1 MKKADDDDDAMNSGP
16 MMIFFLVLR
25 LLETWID
32 DWIEAIEI
40 TISRVVDSV
49 EDVLPATRHPPM
61 HKRRAG
67 RQLKSLAARI
77 VAQIMVAAIVLPSS
91 YCSLLILIIL
101 VGSLLVVISRGLV
114 EA

>member
-1 MKKADDDDDAMNSGP
+1 VFLFLRHDKKADDDDDDAVNSGP

-77 VAQIMVAAIVLPSS
+77 VAQIIMVAAII
-91 YCSLLILIIL
+91 LL
-101 VGSLLVVISRGLV
+101 
-114 EA
+114 

>member
-1 MKKADDDDDAMNSGP
+1 MKKADDDDAMNSGP

-61 HKRRAG
+61 HKRRRAG

-77 VAQIMVAAIVLPSS
+77 VAQIIMVAAII
-91 YCSLLILIIL
+91 LL
-101 VGSLLVVISRGLV
+101 
-114 EA
+114 